1 MTAPMDYGF
10 IRRPPTLR
18 AQDDTVRGHVGNAF
32 QLLLCEQSA
41 ATPQERAL
49 ALDGARKR
57 LRMALELIDD
67 QARSEH
73 MARQLMGLV

>member
-41 ATPQERAL
+41 ASQQERAL
-49 ALDGARKR
+49 ALEGARRR
-57 LRMALELIDD
+57 LRMALELIDE
-67 QARSEH
+67 QARTE
-73 MARQLMGLV
+73 MIARQLMRAV